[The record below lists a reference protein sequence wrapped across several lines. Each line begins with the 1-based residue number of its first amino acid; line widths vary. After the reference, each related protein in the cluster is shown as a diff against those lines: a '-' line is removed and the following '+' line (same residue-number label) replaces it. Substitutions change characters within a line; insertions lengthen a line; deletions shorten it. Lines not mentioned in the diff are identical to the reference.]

1 MRHPTT
7 ASGVMG
13 REGTDEEE
21 GEGEVESKYEG
32 EGGESKVEPDK
43 MVST

>member
-7 ASGVMG
+7 ASRVMG

-21 GEGEVESKYEG
+21 GEGEAESKYEG
-32 EGGESKVEPDK
+32 EGGERKEEPDK
-43 MVST
+43 TVST